1 MAMMRIR
8 VYRFNPET
16 GERSEVSS
24 VSYVSKAGS
33 GFAPVSCEWPRCECL
48 RCRMRD
54 TGRERGPG
62 ADR

>member
-1 MAMMRIR
+1 MAVMRIR
-8 VYRFNPET
+8 VYRLDPVT

-33 GFAPVSCEWPRCECL
+33 GFAPASCEWPQCQCP

-54 TGRERGPG
+54 TDREHGPEAGR
-62 ADR
+62 